1 MIARSSALPL
11 AQVRQTRRERWLVP
25 AVLAAPFLAT
35 VAALRGMTATLPIFH
50 GSDERVYQYPT
61 ILRFSHQLPFPDV
74 HDYNAAQTP
83 LFHLL
88 MAYAGKLVGFQ
99 LWRLRLV
106 EVAISYLLALA
117 VYALLHRR
125 VGIER
130 TASLVLSLL
139 FVLSP
144 YVFGASFRLMTDN
157 LALLF
162 SVLALE
168 RFERFRQ
175 TSKLGPYLVGCACA
189 GAAVLTRQSTA
200 FMFGVG
206 ALYALR
212 PGALT
217 ARRQLAA
224 FAGIGLAAL
233 PAALLFLNWHGLV
246 PPGGDP
252 SSCGLCSSPH
262 AAAGAHAGETTGS
275 GLQLRTA
282 ELGLA
287 TVGLYGAVLFA
298 PLALVALER
307 PRRIAGRGRFR
318 ASRRTGVLCAA
329 LAGVILLLAF
339 PASPGPN
346 AAGAIWRVAGDLPS
360 VDGSSLV
367 FWVLVPLAGA
377 VLWLRASAARHPWA
391 VVAFTLC
398 FLVSALVIRF
408 PWQKYVD
415 PFALLVLLLTVRTRE
430 LSSPRLLVGAA
441 VLAVAFVAYA
451 VDLSAH
457 QSTSVA
463 GRGRPVDF
471 ASSRLSIAR
480 PSDTGGRREVHADDP
495 SGLHPHASGPG
506 GLGATVRG

>member
-1 MIARSSALPL
+1 MSLPSAELPL
-11 AQVRQTRRERWLVP
+11 AQPQRIRREARPAGHARWLVP
-25 AVLAAPFLAT
+25 AVLAVPFLVT
-35 VAALRGMTATLPIFH
+35 VAALRGLTAALPIFH

-61 ILRFSHQLPFPDV
+61 ILRFSRELPFPDL
-74 HDYNAAQTP
+74 HSYKAAQTP

-88 MAYAGKLVGFQ
+88 MAYAGKVVGYQ
-99 LWRLRLV
+99 LWRLRLI
-106 EVAISYLLALA
+106 EVGISYLLALA

-130 TASLVLSLL
+130 LAALALTLL

-144 YVFGASFRLMTDN
+144 YVFGTSFRLITDN

-175 TSKLGPYLVGCACA
+175 TSRLGPFLTGCLCA
-189 GAAVLTRQSTA
+189 GAALLTRQSTA
-200 FMFGVG
+200 FLFGVA

-217 ARRQLAA
+217 PRGRLAA
-224 FAGIGLAAL
+224 FLGIAASAV

-252 SSCGLCSSPH
+252 ASCGLCSG
-262 AAAGAHAGETTGS
+262 AAGES

-282 ELGLA
+282 ELALA
-287 TVGLYGAVLFA
+287 TIGLYGAVLFA
-298 PLALVALER
+298 PLTLVSLDH
-307 PRRIAGRGRFR
+307 PGRIAGRGRFR
-318 ASRRTGVLCAA
+318 TSRRRGVAWA
-329 LAGVILLLAF
+329 VLAGFVLLLVF
-339 PASPGPN
+339 PASPGQH
-346 AAGAIWRVAGDLPS
+346 AAGAIWRAARDFPS

-367 FWVLVPLAGA
+367 FWVLVPVSGA
-377 VLWLRASAARHPWA
+377 VLWLRLSAARHPWA

-398 FLVSALVIRF
+398 FLVSTLVIRF

-430 LSSPRLLVGAA
+430 LSSPRLLAGAA
-441 VLAVAFVAYA
+441 VLALAFVAYA
-451 VDLSAH
+451 VDTSAH
-457 QSTSVA
+457 RSTTVA
-463 GRGRPVDF
+463 DRGRAVDF
-471 ASSRLSIAR
+471 ASSRLSTGR
-480 PSDTGGRREVHADDP
+480 TSDTGGRREVHADDP
-495 SGLHPHASGPG
+495 SRLEPHPAGSGRVG
-506 GLGATVRG
+506 DAVRG